1 MDQRKVKTQQA
12 IQDAFLQLRK
22 DKPLE
27 QISVTELAR
36 LARIS
41 KATFYLHY
49 RDIFDLS
56 EKLQTASIRQV
67 LDQIDISPAVMDH
80 WPVFAKE
87 LMEIMDR
94 DNSSLTILFSDAQM
108 AMIPVLLENQIRH
121 RILQQS
127 STLDEDTKLS
137 IRLTYHVQGSYHAY
151 LRHANHT
158 DIREI
163 LDIIDD
169 IHVKSGMS
177 VAERQ

>member
-67 LDQIDISPAVMDH
+67 LDQIDISPSVMDH
-80 WPVFAKE
+80 WPEFAKE

-94 DNSSLTILFSDAQM
+94 DSSALTILFSDSQI
-108 AMIPVLLENQIRH
+108 AMIPILLEDQIRH
-121 RILQQS
+121 RIWPQS
-127 STLDEDTKLS
+127 PALHEDTELS
-137 IRLTYHVQGSYHAY
+137 IRLTYHIQGSYHAY
-151 LRHANHT
+151 LRHAHHT
-158 DIREI
+158 DIRKI
-163 LDIIDD
+163 LEIIDD
-169 IHVKSGMS
+169 IHYKSGMTIP
-177 VAERQ
+177 ERR

>member
-1 MDQRKVKTQQA
+1 MDQRKLKTQQS

-22 DKPLE
+22 EKSLE

-49 RDIFDLS
+49 RDIYDLS
-56 EKLQTASIRQV
+56 EKLQAAAIKQV
-67 LDQIDISPAVMDH
+67 LDQITISPSVMDH
-80 WPVFAKE
+80 WPEFAKE

-94 DNSSLTILFSDAQM
+94 DNSALRILFSDAQM

-127 STLDEDTKLS
+127 STLHEDTKLS

-163 LDIIDD
+163 LDIIYD
-169 IHVKSGMS
+169 IHDKSGIS